1 MKKITYLAISFVL
14 LICVNGCT
22 GYEPIF
28 SSTKSQIEIVEH
40 SIKGNKKL
48 GNKIYSQLRKAFG
61 SNKNNPNA
69 KTVHAT
75 IEVLKNKN
83 ATVKN
88 SAGKIL
94 EYKVIINTDI
104 IISDARNNDEI
115 LKQKFNFSSS
125 YKAQDQYSETKRL
138 ENNII
143 NNLLDRTFE
152 DLIIKM
158 SENILKK

>member
-94 EYKVIINTDI
+94 EYKIIINT
-104 IISDARNNDEI
+104 NI
-115 LKQKFNFSSS
+115 LLKDSLTEDVILNYSESASSS
-125 YKAQDQYSETKRL
+125 YKIQDQYSETKKM
-138 ENNII
+138 ENKTTENLI
-143 NNLLDRTFE
+143 NKIYQDI
-152 DLIIKM
+152 LIKISVIK
-158 SENILKK
+158 

>member
-1 MKKITYLAISFVL
+1 MKLYNYLIL
-14 LICVNGCT
+14 LFTLTILVNGCS
-22 GYEPIF
+22 GYKPIF
-28 SSTKSQIEIVEH
+28 NSANLNYKISEH
-40 SIKGNKKL
+40 LIKGDKVL
-48 GNKIYSQLRKAFG
+48 GNQLYKKIKKS
-61 SNKNNPNA
+61 SETNNNQEA
-69 KTVHAT
+69 KSISVA
-75 IEVLKNKN
+75 INISKIKE

>member
-1 MKKITYLAISFVL
+1 MIKNFNILT
-14 LICVNGCT
+14 LIFALFFLNSCK
-22 GYEPIF
+22 GYKPIF
-28 SSTKSQIEIVEH
+28 TSNLEYAINKYEIN
-40 SIKGNKKL
+40 GDKKL
-48 GNKIYSQLRKAFG
+48 GNKIYSKLYKL
-61 SNKNNPNA
+61 SNRSKTKNDIKNINII
-69 KTVHAT
+69 
-75 IEVLKNKN
+75 IEVKKENN
-83 ATVKN
+83 STVKN

>member
-1 MKKITYLAISFVL
+1 MAIK
-14 LICVNGCT
+14 N
-22 GYEPIF
+22 
-28 SSTKSQIEIVEH
+28 QEI
-40 SIKGNKKL
+40 
-48 GNKIYSQLRKAFG
+48 IYSKLYKL
-61 SNKNNPNA
+61 SNRSKTKNDIKNINII
-69 KTVHAT
+69 
-75 IEVLKNKN
+75 IEVKKENN
-83 ATVKN
+83 STVKN